1 MSMHRYW
8 MSAAHEHDARPL
20 PSKVDD
26 TRICRCGFAASL
38 RRRVGWRD
46 TSLDGVGG
54 ALDCRCGSSLLP
66 QFQHVATSG
75 VPCRSKTAGARN
87 TRRSRA
93 WLVRYAIRIHELA
106 TQSHSRQ
113 VLCDAP
119 SYLALFPPRSLS
131 RLSPAPALLQIVQ
144 LSHFRARTSSFLRT
158 RRVRFACA
166 DTSSKNRTPRN
177 VQGTSYAV
185 ATSIPRPTVP
195 PRLFPA
201 ALPFRV
207 PHQHPRSSQSY
218 IFLTSARGPTP
229 PVIVRAHAT
238 DPIRLR
244 RYLAEEPHAKE
255 RRGSVHP
262 AAVLT
267 GSPRDDVSAAAIFRP
282 RGDACMREEEQP
294 SYIPASYAKRRPTK
308 WLVRACAVSSLE
320 RNEVMTPLHAPLPLP
335 PPTHSQILH
344 PHDRSRPLHP
354 PFPLSASLGSSPLV
368 VDHFARHRPEGE
380 RAYLEERDNNP
391 APSPPPLTHA
401 PRPDDNDAPHPYRHP
416 IVRTADTP
424 AVEFDKALPN
434 TFLYKNTSLPAIS
447 LCS

>member
-1 MSMHRYW
+1 MVPTTSISMY
-8 MSAAHEHDARPL
+8 SC
-20 PSKVDD
+20 
-26 TRICRCGFAASL
+26 RILRAGPAFWNACRHSL
-38 RRRVGWRD
+38 RRSAPGDEGAATDESVACDRTPCVYTNSSTLPIRQRARLGIAPPPVL
-46 TSLDGVGG
+46 SLPRSFLLSP
-54 ALDCRCGSSLLP
+54 ASSLP
-66 QFQHVATSG
+66 QHRIDAGTLHVYAPLLDHVVTSG
-75 VPCRSKTAGARN
+75 IPCRSKTAGARN
-87 TRRSRA
+87 TRRSWA

-229 PVIVRAHAT
+229 PVI
-238 DPIRLR
+238 I
-244 RYLAEEPHAKE
+244 LAEEPHAKE

-282 RGDACMREEEQP
+282 RMTSARYGA
-294 SYIPASYAKRRPTK
+294 RP
-308 WLVRACAVSSLE
+308 
-320 RNEVMTPLHAPLPLP
+320 
-335 PPTHSQILH
+335 
-344 PHDRSRPLHP
+344 
-354 PFPLSASLGSSPLV
+354 
-368 VDHFARHRPEGE
+368 HFCTAGGHFSKLRI
-380 RAYLEERDNNP
+380 
-391 APSPPPLTHA
+391 
-401 PRPDDNDAPHPYRHP
+401 PDDNSDAPHPYRHP

-424 AVEFDKALPN
+424 AVEFDITKIASVSWNETPSRFSVNAINEHVKRPLSIFGDGGLRTRAADLDAALEH
-434 TFLYKNTSLPAIS
+434 I
-447 LCS
+447 